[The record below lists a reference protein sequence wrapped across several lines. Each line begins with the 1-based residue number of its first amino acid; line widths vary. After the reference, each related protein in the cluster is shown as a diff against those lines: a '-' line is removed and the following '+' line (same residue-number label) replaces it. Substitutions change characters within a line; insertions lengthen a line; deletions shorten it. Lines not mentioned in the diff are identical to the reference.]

1 VAGNLGKNCGPVS
14 RVLARGEGWSVRDVV
29 CCAGPRDKPFEEQHH
44 DVSIAIVLGG
54 TFQYRSSGGGGR
66 HMMTPG
72 SLLLGNAGDCFE
84 CGHEH
89 GVGDRCV
96 AFAFSR
102 EYFEGIAGG
111 GKFRVPRVPALHGLS
126 PVVARASAAVEGQE
140 ICWEEFGIALAGDAI
155 RMSNGADRDAVD
167 LLPSTVARITRAV
180 RMIEENCGED
190 LTIARLAREARLSP
204 YHFLRT
210 FEGVTGVTPHQYAR
224 RMRLRDAA
232 TRLATSDEKVLD
244 IAFDCGFG
252 DVSNF
257 NRAFRAEFGVSP
269 RRYRF

>member
-1 VAGNLGKNCGPVS
+1 M
-14 RVLARGEGWSVRDVV
+14 VRDVV
-29 CCAGPRDKPFEEQHH
+29 CSAGPRDKPFEEQHR
-44 DVSIAIVLGG
+44 DFSIAIVLGG
-54 TFQYRSSGGGGR
+54 TFQYRSPVGR
-66 HMMTPG
+66 DLMTPG

-102 EYFEGIAGG
+102 EYFEGMAGDRT
-111 GKFRVPRVPALHGLS
+111 FRVPRVPALRGVS

-140 ICWEEFGIALAGDAI
+140 ICWEEFGIELAGNAI
-155 RMSNGADRDAVD
+155 RMANGANRDATD
-167 LLPSTVARITRAV
+167 LRPSTVARVTRAV
-180 RMIEENCGED
+180 RMIEEHHGED
-190 LTIARLAREARLSP
+190 LTIARLAHEARLSP

-232 TRLATSDEKVLD
+232 TRLASGDEKVLD

-257 NRAFRAEFGVSP
+257 NRAFRGEFGVSP
-269 RRYRF
+269 RKYRSLAGRAWPCPAKDFLEA

>member
-1 VAGNLGKNCGPVS
+1 M
-14 RVLARGEGWSVRDVV
+14 VRDVV
-29 CCAGPRDKPFEEQHH
+29 CSAGPRDKPFEEQHQG
-44 DVSIAIVLGG
+44 VSIAIVLGG
-54 TFQYRSSGGGGR
+54 TFQYRSSGGGR
-66 HMMTPG
+66 NVMTPG

-102 EYFEGIAGG
+102 EYFEGIAGDRT
-111 GKFRVPRVPALHGLS
+111 FRIPRVPALRGLS

-140 ICWEEFGIALAGDAI
+140 ICWEEFGIALAGNAI
-155 RMSNGADRDAVD
+155 HMANGTDRETTD
-167 LLPSTVARITRAV
+167 LQPSTVARITRAL
-180 RMIEENCGED
+180 RMIEENRGED
-190 LTIARLAREARLSP
+190 LTIARLAREARLSA

-269 RRYRF
+269 RQYRSLEA